1 MHTPPHPR
9 AHAQPRALALSN
21 VPSTRPHLNAQTRAS
36 TNARTRKCTLTR
48 TYHRMPTE
56 TLSRTHTHM
65 HVVWKQLMFLR
76 GSTLAR
82 AQLADNTYAQVDL
95 AYDCAHG
102 RLPSAHEQS

>member
-1 MHTPPHPR
+1 
-9 AHAQPRALALSN
+9 
-21 VPSTRPHLNAQTRAS
+21 
-36 TNARTRKCTLTR
+36 
-48 TYHRMPTE
+48 
-56 TLSRTHTHM
+56 M